1 MKPRTAEN
9 ENDDDAGTW
18 IFTYADMIS
27 LLFAFFVIL
36 YTMSKVDQQK
46 YIDIAQSLKQ
56 TFTKEAVMQKQG
68 TIINPQSLQKAMEAK
83 NIGDVVDHELNNI
96 MQKVNSF
103 IYKENLQTKISTF
116 IDDRGVV
123 VKIADDVLFDSG
135 QADFNKNSK
144 DLLNNLV
151 MIVKQYPYPI
161 RIEGH
166 TDDTPIRTTM
176 FPSNWELST
185 ARACNVV
192 RYFID
197 HGLNP
202 RLFSAEGFGEY
213 RPIANN
219 NTPSGK
225 AKNRRVEVI
234 YKRDQM
240 LKEWKKNVSPKA

>member
-1 MKPRTAEN
+1 MKPRPVDN
-9 ENDDDAGTW
+9 ESDDEAGSW
-18 IFTYADMIS
+18 IFTFADMVS

-46 YIDIAQSLKQ
+46 YVEMAQSLKQ
-56 TFTKEAVMQKQG
+56 TFTKEAVQQKQG
-68 TIINPQSLQKAMEAK
+68 NIINPQSLQKDMEAK
-83 NIGDVVDHELNNI
+83 NVGDIVDHELNNI

-135 QADFNKNSK
+135 QGVFNKNSN
-144 DLLNNLV
+144 DLLINLV

-166 TDDTPIRTTM
+166 TDDTPIRTTL

-240 LKEWKKNVSPKA
+240 LKEWKNHVPPKT